1 MRLDLLCRAS
11 SVFLCI
17 ESTQSIFL
25 AVYVVFGAAGA
36 VGGELVS
43 RLAQQE
49 RAAIIASDR
58 DQSDLENIKSAT
70 EILPADA
77 QDEAA
82 VRLTIFAGACMC
94 MHIKMQ

>member
-1 MRLDLLCRAS
+1 MRLDLLCGVS
-11 SVFLCI
+11 SALLCS
-17 ESTQSIFL
+17 EGTQSISF

-49 RAAIIASDR
+49 GAAIIASDR
-58 DQSDLENIKSAT
+58 DQSDLENVKSAT

-82 VRLTIFAGACMC
+82 VHLTILAGAWLC
-94 MHIKMQ
+94 MHNGMQ